1 MFDFSEFTRVSRN
14 FNLLFDKSENMGWT
28 SDHVRQALITRRM
41 PFYPLDNCFFGY
53 KVEEWKRILHDNQ
66 GEMKHFLDAF
76 DDADVS
82 KRDEIITS
90 MKAAYSE
97 TAENKWA
104 EFVHHDYLLNYC
116 NMKRV
121 QYRKEY
127 GWECVQNSYKR
138 PYSVKNMHLMNFLEE
153 HISELNEIDSGW
165 LLWNDPSHWMSVI
178 TVYKNYGNYSFS
190 IQYRKD
196 KDDMFMIRFNNKC
209 EGEEAEF
216 LYQIA
221 VNFGFVEN
229 EGEYVMYVPSDYK
242 SVFDVMKRFVEL
254 NTE

>member
-1 MFDFSEFTRVSRN
+1 
-14 FNLLFDKSENMGWT
+14 
-28 SDHVRQALITRRM
+28 
-41 PFYPLDNCFFGY
+41 
-53 KVEEWKRILHDNQ
+53 
-66 GEMKHFLDAF
+66 
-76 DDADVS
+76 
-82 KRDEIITS
+82 
-90 MKAAYSE
+90 
-97 TAENKWA
+97 
-104 EFVHHDYLLNYC
+104 
-116 NMKRV
+116 
-121 QYRKEY
+121 
-127 GWECVQNSYKR
+127 
-138 PYSVKNMHLMNFLEE
+138 MNFLEE

-178 TVYKNYGNYSFS
+178 SVYKNYGNYSFS

-229 EGEYVMYVPSDYK
+229 EGEYVMFVPSDYK